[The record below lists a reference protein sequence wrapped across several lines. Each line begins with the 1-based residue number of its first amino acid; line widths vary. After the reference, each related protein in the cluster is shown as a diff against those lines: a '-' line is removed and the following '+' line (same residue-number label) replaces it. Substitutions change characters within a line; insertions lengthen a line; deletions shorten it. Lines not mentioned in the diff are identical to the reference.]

1 MRYKAI
7 SSDSKD
13 QSMFFDLH
21 VIKLEI
27 SYKSKL
33 KYKY

>member
-7 SSDSKD
+7 SNDFKE

-33 KYKY
+33 KNKY